1 MFSEL
6 SANDARTVACPCP
19 KLGHDAAC
27 LSVHATASSRSQDDA
42 TPRGRRHPCKDAI
55 DEAKRAGV
63 SGLASSVTFKKQHRT
78 ESFAT
83 QRTLNEPGQ

>member
-6 SANDARTVACPCP
+6 PANDARTVACPCP

-27 LSVHATASSRSQDDA
+27 LSVYATASSRSQDDA

-63 SGLASSVTFKKQHRT
+63 SGLAPLVAIKEQHRT
-78 ESFAT
+78 ESFAAKW
-83 QRTLNEPGQ
+83 TLNEPGH